1 MELNLSTSLLIFLAV
16 HVIAGIWWAS
26 SINTTLKN
34 LNSLMTEMRK
44 LIHQHD
50 NDLYSK
56 TQASADFAK
65 RDVKIDAI
73 FDHVDTNRND
83 ITELRTIVSHN
94 KDDISEL
101 RTIIKKQ

>member
-50 NDLYSK
+50 SDLYSK

-65 RDVKIDAI
+65 RDVKIDAA
-73 FDHVDTNRND
+73 FKEVDKNRND
-83 ITELRTIVSHN
+83 ITGLKVKVN
-94 KDDISEL
+94 G
-101 RTIIKKQ
+101 

>member
-50 NDLYSK
+50 SDIYSK
-56 TQASADFAK
+56 TQASSDFAK
-65 RDVKIDAI
+65 RDVKIDAA
-73 FDHVDTNRND
+73 FKEVDKNRND
-83 ITELRTIVSHN
+83 ITALKVKVN
-94 KDDISEL
+94 G
-101 RTIIKKQ
+101 